1 MRRVLM
7 LGRGGSGKSALGG
20 QRGDLTGLPV
30 TEHGSPQQNDEPRP
44 ALCEWR
50 PT

>member
-7 LGRGGSGKSALGG
+7 LGRGGSGKSAVGG
-20 QRGDLTGLPV
+20 QLGDLTGLPV
-30 TEHGSPQQNDEPRP
+30 TEHGSPQQGDGPRP
-44 ALCEWR
+44 ERSEWQ